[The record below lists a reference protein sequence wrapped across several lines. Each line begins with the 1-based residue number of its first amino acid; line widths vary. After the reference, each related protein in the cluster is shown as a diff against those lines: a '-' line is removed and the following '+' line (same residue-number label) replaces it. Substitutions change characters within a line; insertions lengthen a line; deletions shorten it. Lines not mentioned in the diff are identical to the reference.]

1 MNKEDQDIFYIPY
14 KCLVSMYR
22 HIAKQKYL
30 YSMDNHLPVKKDMET
45 CNSFDKRPKILNID
59 KSETFYLNFENEI
72 NTWPM

>member
-1 MNKEDQDIFYIPY
+1 
-14 KCLVSMYR
+14 
-22 HIAKQKYL
+22 
-30 YSMDNHLPVKKDMET
+30 MDNHLPVKKDMET